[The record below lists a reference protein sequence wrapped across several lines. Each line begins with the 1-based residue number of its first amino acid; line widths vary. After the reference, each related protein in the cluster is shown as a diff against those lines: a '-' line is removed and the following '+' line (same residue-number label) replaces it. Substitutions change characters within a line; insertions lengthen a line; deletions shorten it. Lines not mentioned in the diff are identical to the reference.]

1 MMLREEKSVDKI
13 EVLDDGTIQVR
24 VATVILKDDEQIAKT
39 YECYC
44 IMKNESLEGQPERV
58 VAIARAAWSV

>member
-1 MMLREEKSVDKI
+1 MLREEKAVDKI

-39 YECYC
+39 YERYC
-44 IMKNESLEGQPERV
+44 IMKNGSLEGQPEKV
-58 VAIARAAWSV
+58 VAIARAAWGC